1 MALLMALLVI
11 YSSCAGLARGNYEP
25 KCSDNWYD
33 FCNSM
38 PTPAAASHET
48 TIESC
53 YLSCALENILGY
65 CDWFIYEP
73 KAYQS
78 CKMYTTPMDAF
89 LAGCTAR
96 QGGPTCLTDD
106 VPPNDCDA
114 NCPRSQGDCAACG
127 HGTVEHDK
135 CNGIVGLT
143 CPMKNNPRVSV
154 DDAPGFDQCKKSCL
168 ELSTKFG
175 DTINLTN
182 AVFDSTSD
190 TVDTCEC
197 YDSAEMDCESY
208 VVAASVDMDSLNECI
223 PTGEMD
229 STTVPTPTETTTTN
243 LIESR
248 HRIRFQP
255 EEETYAGIEEGTDHI
270 HAIVDNGLG
279 DFVDRTSFIFREGL
293 CGTPGYVS
301 LESTLYPGKF
311 WRHQGMDVKLHDRAD
326 DDLFKKDSCFLIVN
340 DKCGAGSV
348 SFYAVNY
355 PDRLITKCGNQ
366 LRIEPE
372 TGDTCGSSDNFCW
385 LLVNF

>member
-1 MALLMALLVI
+1 MGSHLSKRTPPGGTMALLMALLVI

-106 VPPNDCDA
+106 VPPNDCAA
-114 NCPRSQGDCAACG
+114 NCPGPCAACG
-127 HGTVEHDK
+127 QGRVEHDK

-143 CPMKNNPRVSV
+143 CQMKNNARL
-154 DDAPGFDQCKKSCL
+154 DAEDAESFEQCKTACL
-168 ELSTKFG
+168 GVSTNITAI
-175 DTINLTN
+175 DLTN
-182 AVFDSTSD
+182 AVFDA
-190 TVDTCEC
+190 TVDTDVTCKC

-223 PTGEMD
+223 
-229 STTVPTPTETTTTN
+229 ST
-243 LIESR
+243 
-248 HRIRFQP
+248 
-255 EEETYAGIEEGTDHI
+255 
-270 HAIVDNGLG
+270 
-279 DFVDRTSFIFREGL
+279 
-293 CGTPGYVS
+293 
-301 LESTLYPGKF
+301 
-311 WRHQGMDVKLHDRAD
+311 
-326 DDLFKKDSCFLIVN
+326 
-340 DKCGAGSV
+340 GAG
-348 SFYAVNY
+348 F
-355 PDRLITKCGNQ
+355 L
-366 LRIEPE
+366 
-372 TGDTCGSSDNFCW
+372 
-385 LLVNF
+385 